1 MSEKNEQSLD
11 PIPVDVLFE
20 ILMRL
25 PAKDVARFLCVSKF
39 WATIIGGREF
49 IRSYSLQTSQQPRLL
64 FAFNNEIKGYQE
76 NWYFFSKST
85 HVSTPLSSCERE
97 PVNGRFSQ
105 GHGGASLVNK
115 VAVVEEEPPEF
126 LSSTVCHLKKLRY
139 NKPSYVHGLICFLY
153 GEEQVVTN
161 PVTGKSIT
169 LPTLKST
176 EMIVRSFL
184 GYDPIDAQYKVLCL
198 TNVTR
203 FCEHQ
208 VLTLGG
214 AQNWR
219 MVQYCCI
226 PPHYPGYD
234 SVCIDGILYYSASS
248 SCTMKEPF
256 LVGFDLRSESLEVAS
271 LIPEGLG
278 SLNETNLINYRGKV
292 ALVTQS
298 NGIVYHFY
306 LWVLQD
312 AKKQEWSKE
321 HLSFHTGVTRNLHRR
336 RLEILGV
343 SDMGEIVFAPI
354 RFEELVVYFLDHKTN
369 RIRRVVLEGNP
380 KHKFRDFNQVFTF
393 LHNVESVLFL

>member
-1 MSEKNEQSLD
+1 MSKKNKQSRD

-20 ILMRL
+20 ILLRL
-25 PAKDVARFLCVSKF
+25 PAKYVARFLCVSKF

-85 HVSTPLSSCERE
+85 HVSTPLCSCERE
-97 PVNGRFSQ
+97 PVRPVLRRDARNGRFRQ
-105 GHGGASLVNK
+105 GPGVADLVNK
-115 VAVVEEEPPEF
+115 VVAVVEEPPEF

-139 NKPSYVHGLICFLY
+139 NKPSYVRGLICFLY

-169 LPTLKST
+169 LPTVKST

-214 AQNWR
+214 AQSWR
-219 MVQYCCI
+219 MV
-226 PPHYPGYD
+226 H
-234 SVCIDGILYYSASS
+234 
-248 SCTMKEPF
+248 
-256 LVGFDLRSESLEVAS
+256 
-271 LIPEGLG
+271 
-278 SLNETNLINYRGKV
+278 
-292 ALVTQS
+292 
-298 NGIVYHFY
+298 
-306 LWVLQD
+306 
-312 AKKQEWSKE
+312 
-321 HLSFHTGVTRNLHRR
+321 
-336 RLEILGV
+336 
-343 SDMGEIVFAPI
+343 
-354 RFEELVVYFLDHKTN
+354 
-369 RIRRVVLEGNP
+369 
-380 KHKFRDFNQVFTF
+380 
-393 LHNVESVLFL
+393 